1 VWPTA
6 WSQQQETIWHAG
18 RQMYHHLTRKMTDLE
33 LFHDLAVGRELTLIE
48 LERAV
53 ERRPGRRKAGS
64 TPAIPEKPHEPY

>member
-1 VWPTA
+1 V
-6 WSQQQETIWHAG
+6 SRGEHA
-18 RQMYHHLTRKMTDLE
+18 TDLE